1 MGEDL
6 FPLQA
11 WLYRSC
17 HNTFNLWYFLHLCD
31 KDLKKDQTHLC
42 DKDPKKDQ
50 KGAAHQ
56 SAFHAVLDLIHERV
70 IDQKEVLQ
78 LKVL

>member
-17 HNTFNLWYFLHLCD
+17 HNTFNLWYF
-31 KDLKKDQTHLC
+31 THLC

-50 KGAAHQ
+50 KGAAHK